1 MAAFENSWLADLD
14 NGPSILLAINE
25 PDLADISAKEIN
37 DLVPAIVSLAS
48 NAGTTCLGQAT

>member
-25 PDLADISAKEIN
+25 PDLANISAR
-37 DLVPAIVSLAS
+37 
-48 NAGTTCLGQAT
+48 